1 MSIETKK
8 TLGNNLLLNTI
19 SGADPTIRTMA
30 IVESAQ
36 DAIIGKDPDGTIVTW
51 NSAATRLFGYSAE
64 EIIGE
69 SVLVLVP
76 RDLQGAEQ
84 RNLERLRAGEH
95 IPHFETRRVRK
106 DGAEVQLAVAMSP
119 ISNAD
124 SRVIGIST
132 IAREM
137 TERLRTDEARFRLAA
152 IVDSSDDAII
162 SKDLN
167 GVITSWNAAATR
179 ILGYE
184 PEEIMGRSVL
194 TLIPPELHHEEP
206 HILSKIKAGERIDHF
221 ETRRMAKDG
230 HVLEVSL
237 TISPI
242 KDDRGRVIGASKILR
257 DIGAQRRADEA
268 RFRLAAIVE
277 SSDDAI
283 VGKDLNGVIS
293 SWNAGAERLFGYKAE
308 EIIGRSVLT
317 LIPPELQHEEPGI
330 LAKLRAGERVE
341 HYETRRVAK
350 DGRVLD
356 VALTISPIK
365 DTKGRVI
372 GASKIARDITDR
384 RRLDDARLRLAAIVE
399 SSDDAIIGKDLNG
412 MVTSWNNGARRMFGY
427 ETEEIV
433 GRSVL
438 TLIPPEL
445 QHEEPA
451 ILSRLKAGD
460 RIEHYE
466 TRRVTKHGRQLDVS
480 LTISPIKDLN
490 GRTIGASKI
499 ARDITQRKAAE
510 AALIDKERLAASGR
524 LAATLAHEVNN
535 PLESIMNLAF
545 LLTHDASLS
554 AQAHGYAEMLLREVQ
569 RASEI
574 TRQTLSFYRSSKI
587 ASQVHMVDIL
597 EAVVESKSKKLSGKD
612 IRVEKDYRNSNEVI
626 TGYAGELRQV
636 FDNLIENAIDAT
648 HAGGCIRVRTRTCRV
663 EQGQALC
670 VSVYD
675 DGPGIPRSIRDRI
688 FEPFFTTK
696 QNKGSGLGL
705 WVTRAIVEKHGG
717 NVRLR
722 SSDKPG
728 RSGTLFQVILPRD
741 STARAEVA

>member
-1 MSIETKK
+1 MSVKPKK
-8 TLGNNLLLNTI
+8 ILGNNLPLNTI
-19 SGADPTIRTMA
+19 SGADPAIRTTA

-36 DAIIGKDPDGTIVTW
+36 DAIIGQDPDGTIVTW
-51 NSAATRLFGYSAE
+51 NSAASRMFGYSAE
-64 EIIGE
+64 EIVGE
-69 SVLVLVP
+69 SILVLVP
-76 RDLQGAEQ
+76 RELQSAEQ
-84 RNLERLRAGEH
+84 RNLERLRAREH
-95 IPHFETRRVRK
+95 IRQYETCRLRK
-106 DGAEVQLAVAMSP
+106 DGGEIEVSVAMSP

-132 IAREM
+132 IAREIA
-137 TERLRTDEARFRLAA
+137 EGLRADEARFRLAA
-152 IVDSSDDAII
+152 IVNSSEDAII

-167 GVITSWNAAATR
+167 GVITSWNAAATQ
-179 ILGYE
+179 IFGYQ
-184 PEEIMGRSVL
+184 PDEIVGRSVL
-194 TLIPPELHHEEP
+194 TLIPPELHYEEP
-206 HILSKIKAGERIDHF
+206 QILKKLRSGERIEHF
-221 ETRRMAKDG
+221 ETRRVAKDG
-230 HVLEVSL
+230 RVLDVSL
-237 TISPI
+237 TITPI
-242 KDDRGRVIGASKILR
+242 KDARGKVIGAAKILR

-293 SWNAGAERLFGYKAE
+293 SWNAGAERLFGYKAN
-308 EIIGRSVLT
+308 EIIGRSVLI
-317 LIPPELQHEEPGI
+317 LIPPELQHEEPAI
-330 LAKLRAGERVE
+330 LSKLRSGERLE
-341 HYETRRVAK
+341 HFETRRVTK
-350 DGRVLD
+350 DGRIID

-365 DTKGRVI
+365 DTNGRVI
-372 GASKIARDITDR
+372 GASKIARDITER
-384 RRLDDARLRLAAIVE
+384 RRLEDVRFRLAAIVE

-412 MVTSWNNGARRMFGY
+412 MITSWNNGARRMFGY
-427 ETEEIV
+427 EAEEIV
-433 GRSVL
+433 GKSVL

-451 ILSRLKAGD
+451 ILSRLKAGE

-466 TRRVTKHGRQLDVS
+466 TRRVTKHGRQIDVS
-480 LTISPIKDLN
+480 LTISPIKDLH
-490 GRTIGASKI
+490 GRIIGASKI
-499 ARDITQRKAAE
+499 ARDISQRKAAE
-510 AALIDKERLAASGR
+510 AALIEKERLAASGR

-545 LLTHDASLS
+545 LLTHDQSLS
-554 AQAHGYAEMLLREVQ
+554 AQAHGYADMLLREVQ

-587 ASQVHMVDIL
+587 ASEVRMVDIL

-612 IRVEKDYRNSNEVI
+612 IRVERDYRTSNEVI

-648 HAGGCIRVRTRTCRV
+648 HAGGCIRVRTRSCHTDN
-663 EQGQALC
+663 GQALC
-670 VSVYD
+670 VTVCD
-675 DGPGIPRSIRDRI
+675 DGPGIPRIIRDRI

-705 WVTRAIVEKHGG
+705 WVTRAIVQKHGG
-717 NVRLR
+717 SVRLR

-728 RSGTLFQVILPRD
+728 RSGTLFQVVLPRD
-741 STARAEVA
+741 SAARPEMA